1 MKRTNY
7 GTAKII
13 GYFTGEYSPLYILYD
28 EAVKYWKDLKN
39 DHGEYVALAF
49 ENKIYFRKL
58 YWRSKSGYGFK
69 FFNRFIYLEDYCRF
83 DATITNGV
91 LNE

>member
-7 GTAKII
+7 GTFKVV
-13 GYFTGEYSPLYILYD
+13 GYITGEYSPLYILSD

-39 DHGEYVALAF
+39 GGEYIALAF
-49 ENKIYFRKL
+49 ENKIHFRKL
-58 YWRSKSGYGFK
+58 YWRPERGYGFK
-69 FFNRFIYLEDYCRF
+69 FFNRFIYLEDYWRF

-91 LNE
+91 LDE